1 VLILL
6 HTLRYF
12 ICPLCHGNILLE
24 AISEKERDQIK
35 EASLICSI
43 KKHRFPVV
51 RFIPR
56 FVSADATSSSFGFEW
71 NTYPRTQLDSAN
83 GMRLSEERFFR
94 QTQWP
99 RDLAGQKI
107 LEVGSGAGR
116 FSEIALQTGAQVFS
130 IDASQAVD
138 ANWSNNGHHPNLI
151 LCQASLYELPFAQD
165 YFDKVFCF
173 GVLQHTPDVRMA
185 FAAIARFTRP
195 GGELVVDVYNKDYW
209 RNYHTPIYL
218 IRAITKHIP
227 HGKLYQR
234 ISWSVP
240 YLLPI
245 STWLRNHIP
254 FIGRQ
259 LGALIPVA
267 NYQGLLP
274 TDSQKLIEEYSCL
287 DTFDTLSPKYIS
299 PQRPETLL
307 QWFLDAGYEDIEFDR
322 ETTCTVRGRRRATDR
337 SGDRSEQVK
346 LTDQL
351 LKA

>member
-6 HTLRYF
+6 HTLQYF
-12 ICPLCHGNILLE
+12 TCPLCYGELLLE
-24 AISEKERDQIK
+24 AVSEKEHDQIK

-116 FSEIALQTGAQVFS
+116 FSEIALRTGAQVFS

-173 GVLQHTPDVRMA
+173 GVLQHTPNVRMA

-195 GGELVVDVYNKDYW
+195 GGELVVNVYNKDYW

-218 IRAITKHIP
+218 IRAVTKHIP
-227 HGKLYQR
+227 HDRLYQW

-240 YLLPI
+240 HLLPI

-322 ETTCTVRGRRRATDR
+322 ETVCTIRGRRRATDR
-337 SGDRSEQVK
+337 SEDRSEQVK

>member
-1 VLILL
+1 MKEDALQHL
-6 HTLRYF
+6 
-12 ICPLCHGNILLE
+12 ICPFCHGKLLLE
-24 AISEKERDQIK
+24 AVSEKEHDQIK
-35 EASLICSI
+35 EASLICGI
-43 KKHRFPVV
+43 GKHRFPVI

-56 FVSADATSSSFGFEW
+56 FLLTDDISSSFGFEW
-71 NTYPRTQLDSAN
+71 NKYSRTQLDSAN
-83 GMRLSEERFFR
+83 GMQLSEKRFFR

-99 RDLAGQKI
+99 RDLSGQKI

-116 FSEIALQTGAQVFS
+116 FTEIALQTGAQVFS

-151 LCQASLYELPFAQD
+151 LCQASLYKLPFAQD
-165 YFDKVFCF
+165 YFDKVVCF
-173 GVLQHTPDVRMA
+173 GVLQHTPDVPMA

-218 IRAITKHIP
+218 IRAVTKHIP
-227 HGKLYQR
+227 HDELYQW

-240 YLLPI
+240 HLLPI

-259 LGALIPVA
+259 LSALIPIT

-274 TDSQKLIEEYSCL
+274 TESQKLIEEYSCL

-307 QWFLDAGYEDIEFDR
+307 QWFLDAGYENIEFDR
-322 ETTCTVRGRRRATDR
+322 ETVFAMRGRQR
-337 SGDRSEQVK
+337 STYRSEP
-346 LTDQL
+346 
-351 LKA
+351 